1 MLETIDLGLDTIE
14 LGLDTI
20 ELGLVFDELERLIL
34 QLTLHPLHHLLHFV
48 YIPQEAPACFIPIGE
63 LLSSLSVS
71 RALYGFSQCFLGSN
85 VDVIVCL
92 HLDVFIYDN
101 VNTIGL

>member
-1 MLETIDLGLDTIE
+1 MLETIDLGL
-14 LGLDTI
+14 
-20 ELGLVFDELERLIL
+20 VVDELERLIL
-34 QLTLHPLHHLLHFV
+34 HPLHYIFHFV

-63 LLSSLSVS
+63 LLSGLSES
-71 RALYGFSQCFLGSN
+71 HDLYGFSQCFLGNS
-85 VDVIVCL
+85 VDVVCL